1 MESLRGNPTVRRLPW
16 PLTGLLAVAAF
27 AAATTTRAQTSS
39 AQSSYAQGSGQ
50 QNGSAQASSTQTA
63 FSGSVLPAASI
74 DQNSATNSPNPLYGS
89 VTNVQ
94 PLPEVLPL
102 SLNDAIRRGLEHNLQ
117 LALAEQ
123 DQRVASGERL
133 QAINYLLPTL
143 TWQAQRSRNQYN
155 LEALGFNPRVLASFP
170 PGLFPPSLLS
180 QFQPVVT
187 ANVVSAQAN
196 LTQSLFDLHSWEL
209 YRAAQQELRG
219 VDLQYQ
225 ASRQDVVLA
234 VAAAYLR
241 AVAQAANV
249 ANAQALLTTN
259 EEVLRQAT
267 LEHQAGTGTKL
278 DELRARVQ
286 YQQQQE
292 VVVAQQNAFE
302 KDKIALNRQIGL
314 PADQQIRLTDTTPYA
329 DLDAMPLDQALTE
342 AYANRQDYRRLQV
355 ELRSARLQTRAARYE
370 RLPTLA
376 FAGNYGVV
384 GTVGS
389 LYHGAFFV
397 QGELSVPLFRE
408 AQFRGDRDVARANQ
422 RNAISQLANLRQQI
436 EAQIRDSMLDI
447 SASQQL
453 VQVARSNVDL
463 AKSALNDATDR
474 FKNGVADDLAVVQAQ
489 ASVASADAQLV
500 DSLYQFNIAKLEL
513 AKNLGVIDQQYRAY
527 LGN

>member
-1 MESLRGNPTVRRLPW
+1 MESLRGNPTVRRLPRL
-16 PLTGLLAVAAF
+16 LTGLLAVAAF
-27 AAATTTRAQTSS
+27 AAATAARAQTSS
-39 AQSSYAQGSGQ
+39 APSSYEQGSGQ

-63 FSGSVLPAASI
+63 FSGSVQPAASI
-74 DQNSATNSPNPLYGS
+74 DQNSATNPTNPLYGS

-117 LALAEQ
+117 LALTEQ

-329 DLDAMPLDQALTE
+329 DLDAMPLDRALTE

-397 QGELSVPLFRE
+397 QGELNVPLFRE

-436 EAQIRDSMLDI
+436 EAQIRDSLLDI

-500 DSLYQFNIAKLEL
+500 DSLYQFNVAKLEL